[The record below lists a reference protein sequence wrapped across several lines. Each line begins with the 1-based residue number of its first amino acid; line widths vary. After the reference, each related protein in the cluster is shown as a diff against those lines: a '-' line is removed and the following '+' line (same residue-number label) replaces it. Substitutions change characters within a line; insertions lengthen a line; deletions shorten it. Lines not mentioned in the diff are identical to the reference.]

1 MTIGVLKLDLLIFGA
16 RSLKDKR
23 RVVKSLKDRIRQKF
37 NGSVAEIDFLDEWQ
51 RARLAVCVVSRESRF
66 ANAQLN
72 EIARFAI
79 SNCAAEVANIEIE
92 ML

>member
-1 MTIGVLKLDLLIFGA
+1 
-16 RSLKDKR
+16 
-23 RVVKSLKDRIRQKF
+23 VKSLKDRIRQKF

>member
-1 MTIGVLKLDLLIFGA
+1 MGPSRDLIFLMNA
-16 RSLKDKR
+16 
-23 RVVKSLKDRIRQKF
+23 
-37 NGSVAEIDFLDEWQ
+37 A
-51 RARLAVCVVSRESRF
+51 ARLAVCVVSRESRF